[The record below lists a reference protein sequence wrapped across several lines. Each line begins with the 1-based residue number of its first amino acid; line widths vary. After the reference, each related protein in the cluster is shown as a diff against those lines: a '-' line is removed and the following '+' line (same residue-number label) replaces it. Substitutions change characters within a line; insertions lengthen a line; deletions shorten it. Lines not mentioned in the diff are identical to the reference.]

1 MIGQMLMFGFEG
13 VSQEA
18 AGARRIR
25 QLAAEGKIGG
35 VILMDRNI
43 RSPVQAKALVG
54 YLRGGVSGAPLFVAV
69 DQEGGMVQ
77 RLSAR
82 KGFTAYPTAA
92 TLARLYT
99 PAQAEQIY
107 RRMAAELATAGF
119 NMNFGPVVDLNLNR
133 ANPIIGRL
141 GRSYGADPDKV
152 TAYARA
158 FVEAHRAFGI
168 ATTVK
173 HFPGHGSS
181 WGDSHEEFIDLSKT
195 WKDIEL
201 APYRNLAAQGAM
213 DMVMIG
219 HLYHPAF
226 SGQKRLPA
234 TLSPQAVDGWVR
246 GKLGFSGVIV
256 TDDMEM
262 GAIRRYHKINAA
274 AVMAVNSGNDII
286 LYSNA
291 GRDPQFADRLI
302 AAIRTAVEKGEIP
315 RQRIEDS
322 YRRIMRLKGQMQ
334 VASVDPATVET
345 VGSLPLPAPAAA
357 PAAVNAHPAP
367 VTVHRQPEPEP
378 EPRPGFFRRLIDRF

>member
-1 MIGQMLMFGFEG
+1 
-13 VSQEA
+13 
-18 AGARRIR
+18 
-25 QLAAEGKIGG
+25 
-35 VILMDRNI
+35 
-43 RSPVQAKALVG
+43 
-54 YLRGGVSGAPLFVAV
+54 
-69 DQEGGMVQ
+69 
-77 RLSAR
+77 
-82 KGFTAYPTAA
+82 
-92 TLARLYT
+92 
-99 PAQAEQIY
+99 
-107 RRMAAELATAGF
+107 
-119 NMNFGPVVDLNLNR
+119 
-133 ANPIIGRL
+133 
-141 GRSYGADPDKV
+141 
-152 TAYARA
+152 
-158 FVEAHRAFGI
+158 
-168 ATTVK
+168 
-173 HFPGHGSS
+173 
-181 WGDSHEEFIDLSKT
+181 
-195 WKDIEL
+195 
-201 APYRNLAAQGAM
+201 
-213 DMVMIG
+213 VMIG